1 MKDFFSKIDFN
12 NVFLENLAVILIIL
26 LIAYVLSWL
35 MRGVLDKLIQPAM
48 EALAVDPTNFNFF
61 KNAVSFTIY
70 TFAVIQIFFI
80 IPSLT
85 HLGTTLFAGAGIL
98 AAIVGFASQA
108 ALSNII
114 SGIFIVIFKPFRVGD
129 FIKINNDTYGS
140 VEDITLRHVII
151 NGPENRRI
159 VIPNSIISTQ
169 TIINSTL
176 VEEKIATQIDLT
188 LALEANI
195 DQVIALMQEIAQQHP
210 DCLDN
215 RSEEDKANEKLP
227 IVVRMIDLKSDG
239 FTLRAVVWAKDS
251 TTAASMKSDLLK
263 AYKEAFEQAHIP
275 FSTAQANV
283 ALKKD

>member
-1 MKDFFSKIDFN
+1 MKEFFSKIDFN
-12 NVFLENLAVILIIL
+12 NVFLENLAVIFIIL
-26 LIAYVLSWL
+26 LVAYILSWL
-35 MRGVLDKLIQPAM
+35 MRGLLDKLIQPAM

-70 TFAVIQIFFI
+70 TFAVFQIFFI

-129 FIKINNDTYGS
+129 SIKINNDTQGT

-188 LALEANI
+188 LALDANI
-195 DQVIALMQEIAQQHP
+195 DQVISLVQDIAQQHP

-215 RSEEDKANEKLP
+215 RSEEDKTAGNP
-227 IVVRMIDLKSDG
+227 VIVVRIIDLKSDG

-251 TTAASMKSDLLK
+251 ATAAVMKSDLLK
-263 AYKEAFEQAHIP
+263 AYKEAFEQAKIP
-275 FSTAQANV
+275 FPSTQTNIV
-283 ALKKD
+283 IKKD